1 MNRFMDELCSYV
13 DNKSKKWSKVSSK
26 SERGVSVLPGPSGR
40 PCRASLCGTAWAE
53 VPGLCVQR
61 DVSARNCTYAAFSTN
76 AGLQISPS
84 YPHLPSTQTS
94 IPLDLSLHG
103 CLHFTPPFFFL
114 FFFRLSVSV
123 CSWLAMPSVPSAAK
137 PTQPSTPQLSP
148 TLPTCHKGGL
158 NHLCASVF
166 PQWKKGE
173 SLRSGRW

>member
-61 DVSARNCTYAAFSTN
+61 DISARNCTYAAFRTN

-114 FFFRLSVSV
+114 FFF
-123 CSWLAMPSVPSAAK
+123 PSECECLFMIGDA
-137 PTQPSTPQLSP
+137 
-148 TLPTCHKGGL
+148 
-158 NHLCASVF
+158 LCAICSKTN
-166 PQWKKGE
+166 PALHPPIISHSSHLSQGWA
-173 SLRSGRW
+173 